1 VTDIQKTKQNA
12 VSPTILRILAGAG
25 ALILLSSSG
34 AALDLNDTESLDYYP
49 SNQLEFRVQPDGTI
63 QPRGD
68 IELSGNNIDTSGNT
82 ITLRDSTNN
91 QDILRAEE
99 GGRVY
104 VPNGSVSIGS
114 GQSKRDLFV
123 LDESTSAAGALKP
136 GPVLVQTSEQYA
148 AEFQTSAEFAGF
160 LQRTRSSSGT
170 PFVQFAS
177 GNSVGWTVQSN
188 NGQRFQIRQGNA
200 AGTPKLGIKQDGE
213 VLIQNSNLDV
223 SGNNITSIDTLKF
236 EEGTSINGNVSIEG
250 NIDTT
255 GDIDLKDNNLLD
267 ANKVEANRIID
278 PEDERIDTDSSLD
291 FNGNGDIISV
301 NNINVG
307 SITSNNGN
315 GDIQFNQGFN
325 VDGSSGGDGGVT
337 LSGSGGLDVDAAG
350 GDNQQNGG
358 DSLRL
363 NGNIN
368 FDGGN
373 TNTPVLRTPGGGSG
387 SLRIYDDANTQDI
400 AQFQEGGNV
409 NIPSGSL
416 NINSPGNNGGALD
429 IGGDTN
435 ADGTVTSDATTGFRL
450 TGGGAGESTEIV
462 TRNSGDSFIRVFQN
476 GAKEDARFGLEDSS
490 GTIVD
495 LQARQGTI
503 GPRNANFRLN
513 SGYGIENGAGTK
525 AINIDS
531 RADVEVPNGAVNI
544 SQGSGIGDLSGNERI
559 SIEGN
564 TVVRGKG
571 GARVAVSTNSVDI
584 RSSTNSRDV
593 IIGGGGTEFARFS
606 PNGNQDTE
614 FVSGDV
620 EVLNGNNIEM
630 FNGDV
635 DLRGGKIVDTTGSDT
650 VRVGDA
656 DSNTVRIDAG
666 GSGDAVVSSGDGG
679 SSSTERLR
687 VTSSGGEAD
696 VDVSNSD
703 VDLQGNS
710 VTSSAGEVCIGDQCA

>member
-1 VTDIQKTKQNA
+1 VTDTQQTAENTVPPAIPR
-12 VSPTILRILAGAG
+12 VLISAGV
-25 ALILLSSSG
+25 LIVLSSSG

-49 SNQLEFRVQPDGTI
+49 SSQLEFRIQPDGTI
-63 QPRGD
+63 QPQND
-68 IELSGNNIDTSGNT
+68 IELSGNKLDTSGST
-82 ITLRDSTNN
+82 ITLRDSTNS
-91 QDILRAEE
+91 QDILRAQE
-99 GGRVY
+99 GGDVRIPSGNLDVQNEIRARGGGGADT
-104 VPNGSVSIGS
+104 VIGNK
-114 GQSKRDLFV
+114 GG
-123 LDESTSAAGALKP
+123 T
-136 GPVLVQTSEQYA
+136 T
-148 AEFQTSAEFAGF
+148 GF
-160 LQRTRSSSGT
+160 LAFGSTEV
-170 PFVQFAS
+170 FEDNS
-177 GNSVGWTVQSN
+177 GNVQIDADELELPS
-188 NGQRFQIRQGNA
+188 A
-200 AGTPKLGIKQDGE
+200 
-213 VLIQNSNLDV
+213 NLDV

-236 EEGTSINGNVSIEG
+236 EEGTSIDGDVSIEG

-255 GDIDLKDNNLLD
+255 GDIDLKDNNLLN
-267 ANKVEANRIID
+267 ANKVEANQIID
-278 PEDERIDTDSSLD
+278 PEDGRIDTDSSLD

-307 SITSNNGN
+307 SLTSNNGN

-337 LSGSGGLDVDAAG
+337 LSGSGGLDVDASG

-387 SLRIYDDANTQDI
+387 SIRIYDDANTQDI
-400 AQFQEGGNV
+400 TQFQEGGNV
-409 NIPSGSL
+409 NIPNGNL
-416 NINSPGNNGGALD
+416 DINNPGNIGGALD
-429 IGGDTN
+429 IGGNVN

-476 GAKEDARFGLEDSS
+476 GRKEDARFGLEDSS

-503 GPRNANFRLN
+503 GPKNANLRVN

-531 RADVEVPNGAVNI
+531 GADVEVPNGAVNI

-559 SIEGN
+559 SIGGN

-571 GARVAVSTNSVDI
+571 GARVAVTTNSVDI

-606 PNGNQDTE
+606 PDGNQDME
-614 FVSGDV
+614 VVSGDV

-635 DLRGGKIVDTTGSDT
+635 DLRGGGIVDTTASDT

-666 GSGDAVVSSGDGG
+666 GSGDTVVSSGDGG
-679 SSSTERLR
+679 SGSTERLT

-710 VTSSAGEVCIGDQCA
+710 VTSSGGEVCIGDQCA